1 MGLHFFDFM
10 NQYRINYAK
19 DLLIDQNRQDLTVLE
34 ILYDAGFNSK
44 SSFNTEFKKRSGVT
58 PTEYRRKRLLSTS

>member
-1 MGLHFFDFM
+1 MGLHFFDFV
-10 NQYRINYAK
+10 NECKINYAK
-19 DLLIDQNRQDLTVLE
+19 DLLLDQNRQDLTVLE